1 MRTICFIIVGVLG
14 LIGAIAIMLYT
25 VQFLLL
31 FLIGGEFVKAIILG
45 IVWFVE
51 ILILNYFI
59 FDYHGE

>member
-14 LIGAIAIMLYT
+14 LIAAIAIMLYT
-25 VQFLLL
+25 IQFLLL

-51 ILILNYFI
+51 ILVLNYFI